1 MVSVTLKEEI
11 IFAEDALRKAKRDL
25 DREERTARLYDDP
38 IEYSPALR
46 RALKIATEKHQK
58 AERKLQRLLKR
69 KGNPMP
75 KRKASPA
82 QLRALA
88 RGRGIRKAK
97 LKRSTVKKKAAP
109 KRKARRRNPL
119 DPALMRAR
127 ALKSDLKAGKGWAKN
142 PPHYVIKVLGKPK
155 YFDGAGWASTTNS
168 AAQYTTKAKAAAIG
182 TKVANATDK
191 TVQVVPV

>member
-1 MVSVTLKEEI
+1 MV
-11 IFAEDALRKAKRDL
+11 
-25 DREERTARLYDDP
+25 
-38 IEYSPALR
+38 
-46 RALKIATEKHQK
+46 
-58 AERKLQRLLKR
+58 
-69 KGNPMP
+69 

-97 LKRSTVKKKAAP
+97 LKRASTTKKKAAP

-119 DPALMRAR
+119 DPALMRVR
-127 ALKSDLKAGKGWAKN
+127 ALRSDLKAGKVRTN
-142 PPHYVIKVLGKPK
+142 PPHYVIKVLGAPK
-155 YFDGAGWASTTNS
+155 YFDGAGWASTANG
-168 AAQYTTKAKAAAIG
+168 AAQYTTKAKAATIG